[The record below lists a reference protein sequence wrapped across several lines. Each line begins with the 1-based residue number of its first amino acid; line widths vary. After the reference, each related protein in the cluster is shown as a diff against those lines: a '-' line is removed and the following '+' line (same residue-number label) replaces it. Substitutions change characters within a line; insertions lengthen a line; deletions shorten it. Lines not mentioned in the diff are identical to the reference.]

1 MNVKLIARYIGV
13 ALMFNAMLMFV
24 SLMVSLFNGMDSS
37 FAPLLISALVTAMV
51 GIFPLVFVR
60 NQDNLTIKDGFAI
73 TIFAWILSCT
83 FGMLP
88 YLLWGGP
95 FTLSNAWF
103 ESVSGYTTTGATIL
117 QDVESLPKGLLFWR
131 TSTHF
136 IGGMGVLVFML
147 LVLPTMSTFRLRIS
161 KIEMSNLSKD
171 NYRYRFS
178 KAVKISGVTYLSMVA
193 ILVLL
198 LRLAGMNTFDS
209 VNHAMSVVSTG
220 GFSTRNMSILYYDS
234 PLIEV
239 ICTVFMYLA
248 SLHFGL
254 VYALFV
260 NRSTQLLKSPV
271 FRYFIC
277 FSIFFSLF
285 IGFDLKIH
293 GGAGSYMEAF
303 RLSFFHF
310 ASVVSSTGLATTD
323 TSVWPVSSIMVLMLA
338 MYHGACSGSTCGAIK
353 ADRVWIVFKV
363 FKNQIVRQLHPN
375 AVLPV
380 KVKNHTVDS
389 AMVSSSVLYIVLYT
403 TVFIIGTL
411 LLSLTGLD
419 FMDVVSSSLTA
430 IGNVGPGFGTSGS
443 LGNYDHFPVFAK
455 FVMSIQMLLGR
466 LEIYTLLM
474 LFYIFR
480 KK

>member
-1 MNVKLIARYIGV
+1 MNIKLIARYIGV
-13 ALMFNAMLMFV
+13 ALLFNAMLMFISLLV
-24 SLMVSLFNGMDSS
+24 SMFNGMDSA
-37 FAPLLISALVTAMV
+37 FAPLFISAMVTAMV

-60 NQDNLTIKDGFAI
+60 NQDNITIKDGFAI
-73 TIFAWILSCT
+73 TIFSWLLSCI

-103 ESVSGYTTTGATIL
+103 ESVSGYTTTGGTIL
-117 QDVESLPKGLLFWR
+117 QDIEALPKGLLFWR

-178 KAVKISGVTYLSMVA
+178 KAVKISGTTYVVM
-193 ILVLL
+193 ILILALL
-198 LRLAGMNTFDS
+198 LWWAGMTPFDS
-209 VNHAMSVVSTG
+209 INHAMSIVATG
-220 GFSTRNMSILYYDS
+220 GFSTKNLSILYYDS
-234 PLIEV
+234 PLIET
-239 ICTVFMYLA
+239 ICVVFMYLA

-260 NRSTQLLKSPV
+260 NRSTQLFKSPV

-277 FSIFFSLF
+277 FSLFFS
-285 IGFDLKIH
+285 IVMGVDLKLN
-293 GGAGSYMEAF
+293 GDAGSYMEAF

-310 ASVVSSTGLATTD
+310 ASMISSTGVATAD
-323 TSVWPVSSIMVLMLA
+323 TSVWPVCSIMILMLA

-380 KVKNHTVDS
+380 KVKNHTIDPG
-389 AMVSSSVLYIVLYT
+389 MVSSAVLYIVLYT
-403 TVFIIGTL
+403 TVFIIGAM

-430 IGNVGPGFGTSGS
+430 IGNIGPGLGTSGS
-443 LGNYDHFPVFAK
+443 LGNYDHFPMLAK
-455 FVMSIQMLLGR
+455 FIMTVQMLLGR
-466 LEIYTLLM
+466 LEIYTVLM